1 MIIPMISKIRTDGRE
16 AIDPRSISYDDIM
29 TCVNERER
37 FRELN
42 DLLNILEQI
51 DGSDLENIGSKFLIC
66 VNNMNDAYL
75 SAVAVYHALSQKTD
89 RLSSFIFFDKNK
101 DDRAEQGNMAIIMNP
116 MMLTDQPDTVEDDD
130 VCMIFVH
137 ENEGE
142 ANLSVDDIINNRL
155 EFHIVRYDGN
165 IPSYR
170 RSFGFSRRICIN
182 SNEFI
187 PAEECL
193 ENYFFTKDF
202 EADNVRREM
211 TELVRKLKRCD
222 EYTMIAA
229 AKQIISNHI
238 MRDPYSRTLEPEDL
252 ENISLPSK
260 NTVRKNQLLV
270 GLQKEREKLNNI
282 INSLYF
288 EKMRRDMG
296 YTSENDGCHIIFAG
310 PPGTA
315 KTTLAREFAERLADI
330 GLISSRESFLECVK
344 SDYIGQYV
352 GQTAAKIDDMFREMA
367 EKGGGVIFFDEIYT
381 IAEND
386 ATAFD
391 KEAMTCILQN
401 MENHR
406 QNIYCIF
413 AGYEDEMARFV
424 NGNPGLRSRISDTI
438 RFEEYDDETLCLI
451 FYSMLRSQNYK
462 LSGDCQEIL
471 KEHFRKLRMVRGD
484 HFGNGRE
491 VRNLIVNAKQQH
503 VRKAA
508 PDRRPTKKFLSS
520 IDIDDIRKASEDI
533 ISSEMKNNSRFSI
546 GF

>member
-89 RLSSFIFFDKNK
+89 RLSSFIFFDKNI

-137 ENEGE
+137 ENERE
-142 ANLSVDDIINNRL
+142 SNLSVDDIINNRL

-165 IPSYR
+165 IPSYS

-260 NTVRKNQLLV
+260 NTVRKNQPLV

>member
-260 NTVRKNQLLV
+260 NTVRKNQPLV